1 MQPFGP
7 PRAEH
12 IEGVNSMTLLAR
24 AGAILAAS
32 TALAAALLLAPPAT
46 RGQDAQSPA
55 ASGEFDLALID
66 HGGRIEG
73 DLGAQAGKAW
83 HLIAGTADEYYWSSS
98 EDPPQEVVLS
108 FLGRQSALISGIVL
122 SQSASGAVDAYAKDV
137 EVWISSTSPD
147 QGFVKLG
154 AAVMPRES
162 GAEQRLD
169 MAPVEA
175 RFVKLRITSNH
186 SPDAASSYTELG
198 RIKVIEG
205 SRSGYQSLLQRNP
218 DLAAL
223 LSGAEPAQVFP
234 APAAPA
240 ADAATAAAAEGCEP
254 SPPPPAAPSGPGTRH
269 LLVVRNERSGT
280 YPPLDYRKDPNEP
293 QSDFYR
299 QLDILAPPDPAF
311 VRPAML
317 SAGGKIDTVVLSQ
330 LCDIQTSVSDAFK
343 KALVAW
349 VAEGHKLIIHDADN
363 CSGDAAPDYSF
374 LPYKFATSNP
384 GARGARG
391 DNLIF
396 VEENAMAHG
405 RKNEPGFL
413 DLQRWREEANELGDS
428 NTITAYDTHW
438 CGHLFGTNVLEVN
451 GFIEAYAHHGRGL
464 IVYDGFDLDQAE
476 QPDYRRLVTRELMQ
490 PFDPDGLLCSAK
502 LGDFVI
508 ATDEPLKSQPMIPG
522 RSYRYPLTLLS
533 NQGYQGKVALSI
545 TPVPA
550 DPGVSWKFDAD
561 SIDLTAISKTNLL
574 VSTTPQ
580 ALRGAHALGVRGI
593 DAAGKSALLCLRLP
607 ERTSGGLRVTS
618 AALSAKPHA
627 KNLEIILDL
636 SGSMKLPLGKST
648 RIATARQVLRGVLQ
662 KIPDDFNVGL
672 RFYGNRYGS
681 RQKETCTDTELVG
694 PIAPLDRDALQS
706 LVDGA
711 NPRGETPL
719 VYSVLQ
725 TPADLKEV
733 GGGSVVLIT
742 DGEESCKGDP
752 AKAAQQLRASGVD
765 VTLNIVGFTL
775 TGKEVQQQLTTLA
788 EATGGHFYRA
798 DNAETLSRA
807 LLNAAIDRIPFSVF
821 AADGSKVA
829 EGETN
834 GDAIELAPGIYKV
847 VARTGDQELVADR
860 VAVTAAGDVALEVML
875 EDGRFRIGG
884 AP

>member
-1 MQPFGP
+1 MD
-7 PRAEH
+7 
-12 IEGVNSMTLLAR
+12 LLAR
-24 AGAILAAS
+24 ARTILVAS

-98 EDPPQEVVLS
+98 EDLPQEVVLS
-108 FLGRQSALISGIVL
+108 FLGRQSALISSIVL

-137 EVWISSTSPD
+137 EVWISPTSPD

-154 AAVMPRES
+154 AAVMPREP
-162 GAEQRLD
+162 GAEQRLEV
-169 MAPVEA
+169 APVEA

-186 SPDAASSYTELG
+186 SPDAASGYTELG

-205 SRSGYQSLLQRNP
+205 SRTGYQSLLQRNP

-223 LSGAEPAQVFP
+223 LSGAAPAQLSPP
-234 APAAPA
+234 APAAPTAEPAPPA
-240 ADAATAAAAEGCEP
+240 ASEGCEP
-254 SPPPPAAPSGPGTRH
+254 LPPPAKAPPRPGTRH
-269 LLVVRNERSGT
+269 LLVVSEERNDT
-280 YPPLDYRKDPNEP
+280 YPPLDYRKDPADP
-293 QSDFYR
+293 QSGFYK
-299 QLDILAPPDPAF
+299 QLEVLALPSASF
-311 VRPAML
+311 ARPAML
-317 SAGGKIDTVVLSQ
+317 AAGGQIDTVVLSQ

-343 KALVAW
+343 KALIAW

-363 CSGDAAPDYSF
+363 CSGDASPDYGF

-384 GARGARG
+384 GARGAHG
-391 DNLIF
+391 DNLVF
-396 VEENAMAHG
+396 VEENAMANG
-405 RKNEPGFL
+405 DEKEPGFL
-413 DLQRWREEANELGDS
+413 DLPRWREDANELGDS
-428 NTITAYDTHW
+428 NTITAYDAHW
-438 CGHLFGTNVLEVN
+438 CGHLFGTNVLAVN

-464 IVYDGFDLDQAE
+464 IVYDGFDVDQAE

-490 PFDPDGLLCSAK
+490 PVDPDGLLCSAK

-508 ATDEPLKSQPMIPG
+508 ATDEHLKSQPMIPG

-550 DPGVSWKFDAD
+550 DPGVSWTFDAD

-580 ALRGAHALGVRGI
+580 ASRGAHALGVRGI

-618 AALSAKPHA
+618 AALSAKPQ

-681 RQKETCTDTELVG
+681 RQKETCTDTELVA
-694 PIAPLDRDALQS
+694 PIAPIDRDALQS
-706 LVDGA
+706 LVDA
-711 NPRGETPL
+711 ATPRGETPL

-752 AKAAQQLRASGVD
+752 AKAAQQLRASGID

-834 GDAIELAPGIYKV
+834 GDAIELAAGTYKV
-847 VARTGDQELVADR
+847 VARAGDQELVAEH
-860 VAVTAAGDVALEVML
+860 VAITAAGDVALQIML